1 MTRQRSP
8 KKSETIEIRL
18 PFTTK
23 AAFIARCRD
32 DGRTVSEAVRGFI
45 DSDLAQTLPA
55 SSSPLR
61 GWPMLAAAAAGLA
74 LGAAAAP
81 SLAETKPASPAA
93 FIQLDSNH
101 DGVLSF
107 DEFRRRN

>member
-1 MTRQRSP
+1 MNRQRPP

-18 PFTTK
+18 SFATK
-23 AAFIARCRD
+23 TAFMARCRD

-45 DSDLAQTLPA
+45 DSDLAQTPPA
-55 SSSPLR
+55 KTSRLR
-61 GWPMLAAAAAGLA
+61 SWSLLAAATAGLA

-81 SLAETKPASPAA
+81 SLAETRPAPQAA
-93 FIQLDSNH
+93 FIHLDSNH

-107 DEFRRRN
+107 DEFRRN

>member
-1 MTRQRSP
+1 MTRQKSP

-18 PFTTK
+18 PFATK
-23 AAFIARCRD
+23 TAFTARCRD

-45 DSDLAQTLPA
+45 DSDLAQTPPA
-55 SSSPLR
+55 KASRLR
-61 GWPMLAAAAAGLA
+61 SWSMLAAAATGLA

-81 SLAETKPASPAA
+81 SLAETKPTSQAA
-93 FIQLDSNH
+93 FIQMDSNR

-107 DEFRRRN
+107 EEFRRN

>member
-1 MTRQRSP
+1 
-8 KKSETIEIRL
+8 
-18 PFTTK
+18 
-23 AAFIARCRD
+23 
-32 DGRTVSEAVRGFI
+32 
-45 DSDLAQTLPA
+45 
-55 SSSPLR
+55 
-61 GWPMLAAAAAGLA
+61 MLAAAAAGLA